1 VNQNESLKVFVRF
14 VKQKHDKV
22 IQDLNSLINAMVT
35 DTKQHK
41 LDSNEK
47 LIVSSVDLNET
58 LSPADVPLWLNE
70 LSTKCHWYKY
80 THSHTS
86 NPPVARQFIDHLV
99 GLKPSI
105 EAHKWF
111 TNQSTVHTSF
121 DFDEIY
127 ERYRIESKLPEL
139 FSILIDLLE
148 QMIDSGEIDSI
159 KVATSLKQLI
169 SLLKQNKS
177 GSYFSTMASWEF
189 LKSFIKNTSWSV
201 IDSIPVLKQLKK
213 GFEDTLVE
221 FDMELEQVHKQVAT
235 EMKETYNTTVETLVY
250 KSQSSNLLENKS
262 N

>member
-1 VNQNESLKVFVRF
+1 
-14 VKQKHDKV
+14 
-22 IQDLNSLINAMVT
+22 
-35 DTKQHK
+35 
-41 LDSNEK
+41 
-47 LIVSSVDLNET
+47 
-58 LSPADVPLWLNE
+58 
-70 LSTKCHWYKY
+70 
-80 THSHTS
+80 
-86 NPPVARQFIDHLV
+86 LV